1 MRSEQ
6 SFIRVENADV
16 LASTG
21 KTVVAIAVARVDP
34 HVQTCYRPDRRCKA
48 VVIARAVV
56 AIWVPEVERV
66 PASVLAYKTRPSAI
80 IGIAG

>member
-16 LASTG
+16 LASAG
-21 KTVVAIAVARVDP
+21 KTVVAIALRRTARSDLLP
-34 HVQTCYRPDRRCKA
+34 ARSPLHSRRYC
-48 VVIARAVV
+48 RAVV
-56 AIWVPEVERV
+56 PIWVPEVERV
-66 PASVLAYKTRPSAI
+66 PASVLAYKIRPSAI